1 MVVNFFKKYKLWCGL
16 VAIAFV
22 VSTYING
29 LIVSSLGLLYLA
41 VLFLVPL
48 GVVIGIRTLWMLVFC
63 RGYSTNEGV
72 KFELSTFAEYI
83 LYVFNILLAILVSW
97 MLFSG
102 AVEWYDWIFAIM
114 LIWTSVGSC
123 FSIYSNKNDYLVV
136 SKGKVIFHETG
147 SKEEFNF
154 TKYSFSQGESKALVS
169 TIRRGKSQWHLEFES
184 EQGTKIS
191 FDLSDMNVGFHKKVI
206 EKCLYSIASSS

>member
-1 MVVNFFKKYKLWCGL
+1 M
-16 VAIAFV
+16 AIAFV
-22 VSTYING
+22 VSTYIFG
-29 LIVSSLGLLYLA
+29 LIASFLGLLYLA

-48 GVVIGIRTLWMLVFC
+48 GLVIGIRALWMLVFC

-83 LYVFNILLAILVSW
+83 LYVFNILVAILVSW

-102 AVEWYDWIFAIM
+102 GVEWYDWTFDI
-114 LIWTSVGSC
+114 LLVLTSLGSC

-154 TKYSFSQGESKALVS
+154 TKYSFSKVESKALVS
-169 TIRRGKSQWHLEFES
+169 SLRGKSQWHLKFES
-184 EQGTKIS
+184 EEGTKIS
-191 FDLSDMNVGFHKKVI
+191 FDLSDMNLGFHKKAI
-206 EKCLYSIASSS
+206 EKCLYSLVSSS

>member
-1 MVVNFFKKYKLWCGL
+1 MIANFFKKYKLWFGI

-22 VSTYING
+22 VSTYISG
-29 LIVSSLGLLYLA
+29 LIAGSLGLLYLA
-41 VLFLVPL
+41 VLLLVPL
-48 GVVIGIRTLWMLVFC
+48 GLVIGIRALWMLVFC

-83 LYVFNILLAILVSW
+83 LYLFNLLVAILVSW

-102 AVEWYDWIFAIM
+102 GVEWYDWIFGI
-114 LIWTSVGSC
+114 LLVLTSVGSC
-123 FSIYSNKNDYLVV
+123 LSIYSNKNDYLVV
-136 SKGKVIFHETG
+136 SKGKVIFHEAG
-147 SKEEFNF
+147 SKEEYNF

-169 TIRRGKSQWHLEFES
+169 TIRGKSQWHLEFES

-191 FDLSDMNVGFHKKVI
+191 FDLSDMNLGFHKKAI
-206 EKCLYSIASSS
+206 EKCLRTFHPSP